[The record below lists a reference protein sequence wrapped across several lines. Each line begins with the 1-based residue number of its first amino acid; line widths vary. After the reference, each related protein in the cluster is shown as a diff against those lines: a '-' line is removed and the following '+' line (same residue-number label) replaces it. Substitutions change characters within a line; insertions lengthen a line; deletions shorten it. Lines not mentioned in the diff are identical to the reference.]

1 MNNCTSPTRILFVC
15 LGNICRSPTAQGV
28 MENILKKTTGLNHI
42 EIDSAGILNVH
53 QGELPDKRMR
63 THASK
68 RGYNLTHLSRQVRVE
83 DFDDFDLILG
93 MDDKNISNLIE
104 LAPTIEDEQKI
115 RRMTDYAIETT
126 MDHVPDPY
134 YGGSKGFE
142 LVLDIIEDCC
152 KGLVK
157 TLDKRI

>member
-1 MNNCTSPTRILFVC
+1 MNDFISPTSILFVC

-28 MENILKKTTGLNHI
+28 MENIVKNTPGLNHI
-42 EIDSAGILNVH
+42 KIDSAGILNVH
-53 QGELPDKRMR
+53 QGELPDSRMR
-63 THASK
+63 THAAK
-68 RGYNLTHLSRQVRVE
+68 RGYYLTHLSRQVRIE
-83 DFDDFDLILG
+83 DFNDFDLILG
-93 MDDKNISNLIE
+93 MDDKNISDLIK

-115 RRMTDYAIETT
+115 KRMTDYAVETT

-152 KGLVK
+152 KGLVN
-157 TLDKRI
+157 TLY